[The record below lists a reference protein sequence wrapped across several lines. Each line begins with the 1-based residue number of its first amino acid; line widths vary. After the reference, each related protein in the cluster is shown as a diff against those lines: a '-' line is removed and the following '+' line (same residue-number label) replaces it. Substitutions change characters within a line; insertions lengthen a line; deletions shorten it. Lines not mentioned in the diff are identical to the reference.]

1 MAQTNQEHLKT
12 IATEI
17 TRRLVERSV
26 RLQFTRHSMEGAV
39 DTDDVEFIENDM
51 VDDALNI
58 ALGDDTGCLSDEDLT
73 PENIDVLFVQGKLA
87 EVERNMRDRCFH
99 DFIRLLSSA
108 QNDPPTEDGKEAV
121 RCLAAGVY
129 AQGTDGL
136 GDGNCKC
143 GEADCPYVQHA
154 PASSTAA

>member
-87 EVERNMRDRCFH
+87 EV
-99 DFIRLLSSA
+99 
-108 QNDPPTEDGKEAV
+108 
-121 RCLAAGVY
+121 
-129 AQGTDGL
+129 
-136 GDGNCKC
+136 
-143 GEADCPYVQHA
+143 
-154 PASSTAA
+154 